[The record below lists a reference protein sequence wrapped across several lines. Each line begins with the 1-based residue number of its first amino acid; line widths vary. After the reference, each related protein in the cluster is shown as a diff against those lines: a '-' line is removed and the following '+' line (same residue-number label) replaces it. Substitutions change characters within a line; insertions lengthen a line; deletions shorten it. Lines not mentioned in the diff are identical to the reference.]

1 MCFNKLTKWAK
12 KVVKKMTIWDMSL
25 LKTCMVVIGI
35 IIGAYIS
42 GFVKANI
49 WWFVVVAVVTYVILL
64 KRVFLDY

>member
-1 MCFNKLTKWAK
+1 MKWAK

-49 WWFVVVAVVTYVILL
+49 WWFAGVAIVTYVILL
-64 KRVFLDY
+64 KRVFF